1 MDIYKLYVS
10 KHDPKL
16 FKKFVSTSTRGVYGE
31 LEVAVT
37 FYISYTGKTAL
48 GELKV
53 YDGDRVIAKCNVKR
67 AVKSYFHLDDMIR
80 KVSKNL
86 LEITGFSEVPYHTL
100 SQIDYRQARALVKD
114 IMHQL
119 TEINPEL
126 ISTETTHNWR
136 LA

>member
-1 MDIYKLYVS
+1 MNIDINNLYVS

-16 FKKFVSTSTRGVYGE
+16 FKSFVSTSTRGVYGE
-31 LEVAVT
+31 IEVALT
-37 FYISYTGKTAL
+37 FYISLTGKTVW

-53 YDGDRVIAKCNVKR
+53 SDGCQVIAKCAVKR
-67 AVKSYFHLDDMIR
+67 AVRSYFDYTIR
-80 KVSKNL
+80 EVSENL
-86 LEITGFSEVPYHTL
+86 LEIAGFSEVPYCTL
-100 SQIDYRQARALVKD
+100 RQIDYRQARALVKE

-126 ISTETTHNWR
+126 ISIETTHDWR